1 MSLLYAHLT
10 PQYSDIPSAEQTQ
23 RRLISYNSVIDII
36 LENDLPVDLPFY
48 KHNDATFK
56 LGSGS
61 GRYPHSTVAEGLSN
75 SSTSKLPNIE
85 NPTYGYMHELPAGG
99 WMALRWKITKPA
111 ATMFTVYKASRIDG
125 GLQIWLEFRNDR
137 MHRVRKRL
145 LGTTTLSIATSQ
157 IRRNTAKA

>member
-23 RRLISYNSVIDII
+23 RRLISHNSVIDII
-36 LENDLPVDLPFY
+36 LENDLPVDLPYY
-48 KHNDATFK
+48 KHKDATFK

-61 GRYPHSTVAEGLSN
+61 GRYPHSTVAEDLSD
-75 SSTSKLPNIE
+75 SSTSKLLNIE

-111 ATMFTVYKASRIDG
+111 ATMLTVYK
-125 GLQIWLEFRNDR
+125 
-137 MHRVRKRL
+137 VRYYIQGMQVALMEGDDAPWPEWPNEQRELPHVDFKMPEGM
-145 LGTTTLSIATSQ
+145 GTFD
-157 IRRNTAKA
+157 